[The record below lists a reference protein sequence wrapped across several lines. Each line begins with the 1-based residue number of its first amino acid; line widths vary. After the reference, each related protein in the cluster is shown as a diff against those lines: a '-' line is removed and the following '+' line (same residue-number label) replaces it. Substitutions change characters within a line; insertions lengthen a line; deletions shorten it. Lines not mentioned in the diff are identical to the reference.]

1 MAPEPPSHSTRR
13 RKTALIV
20 GGLVVLL
27 AAAAWWVLRAPR
39 LVAPS
44 PRLVPTAL
52 RSIPA
57 GPGAENIG
65 SCESDGARYFQIG
78 NHRVRVDP
86 KLWRL
91 RDPRTTENT
100 PADTLPTK
108 ACRKAPL
115 RLLRLEIVSQSPYT
129 EGNLIHLY
137 LADGTHPDFRH
148 LHADFLPHESS
159 CKRGPH
165 WTWCSTE
172 KTMQLVEGPSP
183 ADTDPWVSLKFDLDF
198 YATPT
203 GRAYFV
209 STRGEGPLYIQRYAV
224 NYLWDDSLV
233 IGYSAKPCRWM
244 PPLREQ
250 NCTPLNYLSLD
261 RRMQEVLR
269 SVLDQ
274 PEVEQRRIKG
284 AGTQPKSSASSVGV
298 APPQW

>member
-1 MAPEPPSHSTRR
+1 MM
-13 RKTALIV
+13 
-20 GGLVVLL
+20 
-27 AAAAWWVLRAPR
+27 AAAAWWTSRAPW
-39 LVAPS
+39 LVVPS
-44 PRLVPTAL
+44 PLPVPTAP
-52 RSIPA
+52 RPVPA
-57 GPGAENIG
+57 GPGAENIE

-86 KLWRL
+86 KLWRM

-100 PADTLPTK
+100 AADTLPVK
-108 ACRKAPL
+108 ACRAAPL
-115 RLLRLEIVSQSPYT
+115 RLLRLEIFSQPPYT
-129 EGNLIHLY
+129 EQNFAHLY
-137 LADGTHPDFRH
+137 LADGTHPEFRH

-172 KTMQLVEGPSP
+172 KTMQVLERGRLQES
-183 ADTDPWVSLKFDLDF
+183 DPWVSLKFDLDF

-203 GRAYFV
+203 GGAYFV
-209 STRGEGPLYIQRYAV
+209 SAQGEGPLYIQRYAV

-244 PPLREQ
+244 PPLRERH
-250 NCTPLNYLSLD
+250 CTPLNYLSFD
-261 RRMQEVLR
+261 RRMQAVVR

-274 PEVEQRRIKG
+274 PEVAQRRIKE

-298 APPQW
+298 ASPQW